1 MNDVEQPTAETDAE
15 KSPTAASPDTAS
27 DDDVGADSRR
37 DGSVAEEK
45 DGARGVSG
53 ARWLMAKVSSGR
65 FALIVLVLVVT
76 ATAVVF
82 GVKWHAAQ
90 SELDD
95 VHAAQSRTAAATALA
110 KDYTLRSLTYDYRDM
125 NAFFD
130 GVAKDATD
138 SLKEEYRK
146 ARPDLQ
152 SLMSTAQVVASGN
165 VVASSVLSSTD
176 DRFEVAVT
184 ALQKT
189 KNLQQPEEQIVPNI
203 LKVVIVRHGDGWLVD
218 KYSAM

>member
-1 MNDVEQPTAETDAE
+1 MNEVEEPTAETEAE
-15 KSPTAASPDTAS
+15 QSPTVTSPDTAS
-27 DDDVGADSRR
+27 VDGAGEDSRR
-37 DGSVAEEK
+37 DHSVSEEK
-45 DGARGVSG
+45 PGARGVSG
-53 ARWLMAKVSSGR
+53 VRGLLAKALSVQ
-65 FALIVLVLVVT
+65 FAMIVLILVVT
-76 ATAVVF
+76 AAAVVF

-110 KDYTLRSLTYDYRDM
+110 KDYTLRSLTYDYRNM

-165 VVASSVLSSTD
+165 VVATSVLSSTD